1 MWNIMWFMRMVRWAR
16 NPPALRRVIMVF
28 AIIAALLTI
37 VGIEK
42 FIGWPD
48 ALKLERA
55 PKRVKISPLE
65 TDN

>member
-1 MWNIMWFMRMVRWAR
+1 
-16 NPPALRRVIMVF
+16 VIMVF

-37 VGIEK
+37 VSIEK
-42 FIGWPD
+42 FVGWPD
-48 ALKLERA
+48 ALKLDRA